1 MPAFQRQLE
10 KTRSCDSAEGSCTAE
25 DNQKKVVCFAL
36 IKRQHLQNQ
45 GNPRYIFP
53 PNPPSQNPRG
63 CLGEMY
69 IVIASD
75 SPSTAR
81 KTRQGKRR
89 WESGFATPQGGVLQ
103 RGRRKVQSKM
113 QKVQLHYCR
122 NQEKAVPLHPANP
135 DKPYG
140 ENLRRVSPSEG
151 SGASTNHVMVY
162 RPTF

>member
-1 MPAFQRQLE
+1 MRKYSGSSRCQPFKGSWRRHAAVTLQKGVAPKRTTKKSCML
-10 KTRSCDSAEGSCTAE
+10 RSDE
-25 DNQKKVVCFAL
+25 
-36 IKRQHLQNQ
+36 RQHLQNQ

-63 CLGEMY
+63 CSGEMY
-69 IVIASD
+69 IDIASD

-81 KTRQGKRR
+81 QTRQGKSR
-89 WESGFATPQGGVLQ
+89 WESGFATPQRGVLQ

-113 QKVQLHYCR
+113 KKVQLHYCR

-140 ENLRRVSPSEG
+140 ENLRRVTPL
-151 SGASTNHVMVY
+151 
-162 RPTF
+162 